1 MIKVNQLKKSFG
13 KNEVLKG
20 VDLEIDG
27 SGVFAVLGPNGS
39 GKTTIIKSILGMVLP
54 DSGQILIDNKPID
67 KQWAYRKHI
76 DYLPQIARFPENLT
90 VNELIKM
97 VKDIRGQQGNESRL
111 IELFELEPY
120 LNSRLRNLSGG
131 TRQKV
136 NLVLCFMFDN
146 RLIVLDEPTVGL
158 DPVAMIRLKQLIKDE
173 RSNGKTIMITTHI
186 MDVVEELA
194 DTIIFLLE
202 GKIYFKGSLQDMYA
216 ITNEVK
222 LDRSIASIL
231 EKYTETQKIKTQQA
245 DG

>member
-20 VDLEIDG
+20 VDLEIDE
-27 SGVFAVLGPNGS
+27 SGIFAVLGPNGS

-54 DSGQILIDNKPID
+54 DSGEIQIDGESIV
-67 KQWAYRKHI
+67 KQSDYRKGI

-90 VNELIKM
+90 VYELIEM
-97 VKDIRGQQGNESRL
+97 VKDIRGQEGDEEEL

-120 LNSRLRNLSGG
+120 LKRRLRNLSGG

-146 RLIVLDEPTVGL
+146 DLIILDEPTVGL
-158 DPVAMIRLKQLIKDE
+158 DPVAMIRLKELILKE
-173 RSNGKTIMITTHI
+173 RHTGKTILITTHI

-194 DTIIFLLE
+194 DTIVFLLE

-222 LDRSIASIL
+222 LERSIAKIL
-231 EKYTETQKIKTQQA
+231 EKNKESKTMQIES
-245 DG
+245 